1 MSEVRICPSLP
12 FWLATNSN
20 RVSQSSWERRTIEYT
35 FTRPSSRLSSGSHR
49 WESPSIMFG
58 HRKLEAHLESV
69 ERVLRDAPGFVNDT
83 RTLTE
88 KGVAEREFSW
98 GQS

>member
-1 MSEVRICPSLP
+1 
-12 FWLATNSN
+12 
-20 RVSQSSWERRTIEYT
+20 
-35 FTRPSSRLSSGSHR
+35 
-49 WESPSIMFG
+49 MFG
-58 HRKLEAHLESV
+58 RRKLEAHLESV